1 MLRKFS
7 FIVYLLLIVLF
18 SSCSN
23 FYKNDTSLVIA
34 LPYAESKN
42 TNARETI
49 GSANYYFEITCKKIN
64 GNYSKT
70 EYGYS
75 GDTIEFKSIEV
86 GDYVLTGVGY
96 SDNEKK
102 NIVYCGK
109 TEATVV
115 ENEVTSVDLDLYNV
129 NTSDN
134 FVVSVELKEALDV
147 SYSYNFD
154 YSTEIVF
161 NYQIK
166 NTDNEVLVTTEKTL
180 ADFIADDNFKVYIAD
195 NEIQTNGYQ
204 GSNYF
209 YKTWLGQLPFTVKKD
224 DTQLCDFVVPVD
236 FQSLVLYYSSGSESG
251 QLSMNQ
257 SLNWSEFSN
266 FKITPYCS
274 TYDVVNNRYIDE
286 NFILNDPYSVDI
298 SKYYNNDNIQNV
310 SVNTFNADSNWTWSI
325 TVDGD
330 VAVENENTY
339 VLTIDDY
346 YPSLGEK
353 FYPGEHTVLFNLEFN
368 YPGCERPMIYQITLN
383 VSSS

>member
-42 TNARETI
+42 TNARETAAPI
-49 GSANYYFEITCKKIN
+49 FYFEITCKKIN
-64 GNYSKT
+64 GNYNKT
-70 EYGYS
+70 EHGNS
-75 GDTIEFKSIEV
+75 GDLIKFDSIEV
-86 GDYVLTGVGY
+86 GDYVLTGIGY

-102 NIVYCGK
+102 NIVYFGK

-147 SYSYNFD
+147 SYSYNSD

-209 YKTWLGQLPFTVKKD
+209 YKTWLGQLPFTVKKG

-236 FQSLVLYYSSGSESG
+236 FQSLVLYYSNDSESG

-274 TYDVVNNRYIDE
+274 TYDVVNNEYIDE
-286 NFILNDPYSVDI
+286 NFILNDQFSVDI

-325 TVDGD
+325 KVNGE
-330 VAVENENTY
+330 VAVEDLNAY

-346 YPSLGEK
+346 YFNLVDNLVIGDN
-353 FYPGEHTVLFNLEFN
+353 TVTIDLEFN
-368 YPGCERPMIYQITLN
+368 YLDGTPMYYN
-383 VSSS
+383 VTFNVFNS